1 MNICVIGDRGLGQR
15 SHFSENIL
23 LAFRDLGHKTD
34 FLACEDI
41 QSMVSKKQWKL
52 YRSHKVKVKLLDYIT
67 PKYDFIFIDQCDL
80 EFYNDLILTPVFFN
94 MKYLHRRFGV
104 FYPTVALFLTSAL
117 QEWCE
122 RIKAP
127 NECYN
132 TKYQHVMASCTELD
146 TYHPRE
152 KIYEGISWF
161 GSRNNGEEEIDHL
174 ELMSI
179 SQRTLYRWEEK
190 ILRKLDIRM
199 FETPVPTRKYR
210 ELLPQCEAFFMSIP
224 RGQFISRMIF
234 EAMACKTLCIFEIQS
249 KRHER
254 ELESL
259 GFING
264 EHYIGIDKIKNLQW
278 IYDSCGIKKRY

>member
-1 MNICVIGDRGLGQR
+1 
-15 SHFSENIL
+15 
-23 LAFRDLGHKTD
+23 
-34 FLACEDI
+34 
-41 QSMVSKKQWKL
+41 
-52 YRSHKVKVKLLDYIT
+52 
-67 PKYDFIFIDQCDL
+67 
-80 EFYNDLILTPVFFN
+80 
-94 MKYLHRRFGV
+94 
-104 FYPTVALFLTSAL
+104 
-117 QEWCE
+117 
-122 RIKAP
+122 
-127 NECYN
+127 
-132 TKYQHVMASCTELD
+132 
-146 TYHPRE
+146 
-152 KIYEGISWF
+152 
-161 GSRNNGEEEIDHL
+161 
-174 ELMSI
+174 MSI

-278 IYDSCGIKKRY
+278 IYDSCGIKKRKEIVENAYNVVINNHTYKNRAEFILEIYNDIKNER